1 MQNAFHLTRNAR
13 GHFDTLLP
21 LLDKTL
27 SELPERDIQLFRLR
41 LERQFQNLFDGLKP
55 VYGARADFPKM
66 LERLVVLLAEGYK
79 ARPEDLKLL
88 DIERDLTP
96 DWFQREG
103 MVGYV
108 FYVERFTGT
117 LQGINE
123 KLGYLEDL
131 GATYLHL
138 MKIIKPRE
146 GENDGG
152 YAVAD
157 YRAVDPKV
165 GTMDDLENLCRTLR
179 ERSISVCVDLVL
191 NHCAKEHPWAQRARA
206 GDTHYQDYFYMYP
219 DRTMPDKFERTLPEV
234 FPDFAPGNFSYY
246 PEIDKWVWTTFN
258 EYQWDLNWSNP
269 EVFLEIVG
277 VMLHLANRGVEVFR
291 LDAVAFMW
299 KRLGTNAQNQPE
311 VHDLLQALRA
321 CSRVATPAVAHKAEA
336 IVSPQDLIHYFGTGK
351 HHGKVS
357 NIAYHNTL
365 MVQFWSSLAS
375 RDTRLMTHTL
385 QEFPRA
391 PSSVAWATYIR
402 GHDDIG
408 WAVTDEDAAAVGLN
422 GFLHRQFLSSY
433 YAGDFEGSHAQGMV
447 FQYNPVTQDRRIS
460 GTFASLA
467 GLERALEQDDT
478 LGVTLSI
485 ERILLGHALIMG
497 YGGIP
502 LLYMGDEIGLLN
514 DYDYARVPEAASDN
528 RWLHRPFMDWER
540 AAQRFEAGTP
550 EARIFEGLQKIIRA
564 RKRTPHLHASY
575 ESVTLPTPNPHLYAY
590 RRMHPLGTMVAVY
603 NFSEAP
609 QLLPA
614 NLLYENGLTRPFDA
628 LEGVF
633 VNLVDSALHLGP
645 YGRRWLLQAESMGID
660 AG

>member
-1 MQNAFHLTRNAR
+1 MQNLLTFTPEAR
-13 GHFDTLLP
+13 RLFDRLQPALERILSDLP
-21 LLDKTL
+21 D
-27 SELPERDIQLFRLR
+27 RDAQLFRLR
-41 LERQFQNLFDGLKP
+41 LERHFQNLFDGLKP
-55 VYGARADFPKM
+55 VYGARDDFDAV
-66 LERLVVLLAEGYK
+66 LERLVVLLAKGYR

-88 DIERDLTP
+88 DLERDLSP

-108 FYVERFTGT
+108 FYVERFAGT
-117 LQGINE
+117 LQGVTE
-123 KLGYLEDL
+123 KLDYIEAL
-131 GATYLHL
+131 GVTYLHL

-157 YRAVDPKV
+157 YEAVDPKV
-165 GTMDDLENLCRTLR
+165 GTIDDLETLCRILR
-179 ERSISVCVDLVL
+179 ERGVSVCVDLVL
-191 NHCAKEHPWAQRARA
+191 NHCAKEHPWARRARA
-206 GDTHYQDYFYMYP
+206 GDARYQDYFYMYP
-219 DRTMPDKFERTLPEV
+219 DRTMPDEYERTLPEI
-234 FPDFAPGNFSYY
+234 FPDFAPGNFSHY
-246 PEIDKWVWTTFN
+246 PEMDKWVWTTFN

-269 EVFLEIVG
+269 EVFLDVVS
-277 VMLHLANRGVEVFR
+277 VMLTLANRGVEVFR

-299 KRLGTNAQNQPE
+299 KRLGTNSQNQPE
-311 VHDLLQALRA
+311 VYDLLQALRA

-375 RDTRLMTHTL
+375 RDTKLMTHTL
-385 QEFPRA
+385 QEFPRT
-391 PSSVAWATYIR
+391 PTNVAWATYIR

-433 YAGDFEGSHAQGMV
+433 YAGEFGGSHSRGAV

-467 GLERALEQDDT
+467 GLEEALEEGDAVR
-478 LGVTLSI
+478 VTLSI
-485 ERILLGHALIMG
+485 ERILLGHALIAG

-502 LLYMGDEIGLLN
+502 LVYMGDEIGLLN
-514 DYDYARVPEAASDN
+514 DYGYARDPETAGDN
-528 RWLHRPFMDWER
+528 RWLHRPSMDWEKANR
-540 AAQRFEAGTP
+540 RFEPGTL

-575 ESVTLPTPNPHLYAY
+575 KSVTLTTPNPHLYVY
-590 RRMHPLGTMVAVY
+590 RRLHPLGAMVAVY

-609 QLLPA
+609 QPLPVEV
-614 NLLYENGLTRPFDA
+614 LFENGLTEPFNA
-628 LEGVF
+628 LEETF
-633 VNLVDSALHLGP
+633 INLSYAPRLEP
-645 YGRRWLLQAESMGID
+645 YGRLWLLQNPD
-660 AG
+660 AIGVG